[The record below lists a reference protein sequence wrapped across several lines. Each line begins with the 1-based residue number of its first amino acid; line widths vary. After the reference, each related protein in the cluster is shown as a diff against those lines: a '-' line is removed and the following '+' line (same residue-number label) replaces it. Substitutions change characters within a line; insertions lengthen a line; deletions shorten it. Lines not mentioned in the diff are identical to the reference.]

1 MRKSPNTAADETG
14 VARERP
20 SCRWRW
26 RFRNGP
32 IEDVHAGKNCPTCH
46 GDSQFSDITQA
57 EMRRIMK
64 AAVDRLYT
72 SLLLKEHDQV
82 KYEELLKLGER
93 YTARW
98 DEPA

>member
-1 MRKSPNTAADETG
+1 
-14 VARERP
+14 
-20 SCRWRW
+20 
-26 RFRNGP
+26 
-32 IEDVHAGKNCPTCH
+32 
-46 GDSQFSDITQA
+46 
-57 EMRRIMK
+57 MRRIMK